1 MKIILTTQ
9 EPDIKSPV
17 DPRFGRAKYFL
28 TVDPAT
34 MEWQAHPN
42 PAIHQA
48 HGAGIAAAQWVNDQ
62 NAQVL
67 ISGDFGPNAVR
78 ALQATAIELYLFDS
92 AKTAEEVIQ
101 QYQENKLRR
110 F

>member
-1 MKIILTTQ
+1 MKIILTAQ
-9 EPDIKSPV
+9 EPDIKSQV
-17 DPRFGRAKYFL
+17 DPRFGRGKYFL
-28 TVDPAT
+28 SIHPTT
-34 MEWQAHPN
+34 MDWQAYPN

-67 ISGDFGPNAVR
+67 ISGDFGPNAAR

-92 AKTAEEVIQ
+92 AQTAEEVIR

-110 F
+110 Y